1 MSDLSIPKYGNLYK
15 ILTKYRKNGKIYHS
29 GGAVVGIYSKLK
41 TLMELNDMSD
51 AELSRLSGVP
61 VSSIYSMKM
70 RDSNRTDLD
79 VLKSIASVFGVNISF
94 FVSDDPSDFIK
105 LSEEEARLILKY
117 RLLEERGIKCVNA
130 VIDCLSGNVK

>member
-1 MSDLSIPKYGNLYK
+1 M
-15 ILTKYRKNGKIYHS
+15 
-29 GGAVVGIYSKLK
+29 GIYSKLK